1 MGSPRDEFFVLVS
14 FEGPDLYATRGGL
27 SERVLSLAS
36 RTVSEG
42 FETHLFFFG
51 APHLPGLERVLGTR
65 LTLHRWGQ
73 WLSAG
78 CPGGVYEGEDAKR
91 RELAA
96 SLPPFLVD
104 TLIGPGASAG
114 FRPTIIAEEWQTADF
129 VCALAARLSE
139 AGLRSRVR
147 LIWRTG
153 SLHGADAVEWETLR
167 DSAEIGATD
176 ARIQEALGERG
187 IDARLFPA
195 NPAALLD
202 VLSPGRWKA
211 APQLRPAPSR
221 PETTVGAGKNPTHS

>member
-1 MGSPRDEFFVLVS
+1 VGSPRDEFFVLVS
-14 FEGPDLYATRGGL
+14 FEGPDLYAAWGGL
-27 SERVLSLAS
+27 SERVLDLAS

-42 FETHLFFFG
+42 FETHLIYFG
-51 APHLPGLERVLGTR
+51 APHLPGMERVLGSR

-78 CPGGVYEGEDAKR
+78 FPGGVYEGEDAKR

-104 TLIGPGASAG
+104 TLIRPGTSAG
-114 FRPTIIAEEWQTADF
+114 FRPTILAEEWQTADF

-139 AGLRSRVR
+139 ADLRPRVR

-153 SLHGADAVEWETLR
+153 SLHGLSKVDWETLR

-176 ARIQEALGERG
+176 ARIQEALAEVGV
-187 IDARLFPA
+187 DARVFPA

-202 VLSPGRWKA
+202 VLSPGRWKV
-211 APQLRPAPSR
+211 PGQSRPAPSR
-221 PETTVGAGKNPTHS
+221 RETTIGAGKGPTHS